1 MEEKE
6 INQTQDIPEILPIL
20 PLRET
25 VVYPQMLI
33 PLIVGREKSI
43 KLVEDALSGNKLI
56 GMCMQKTPV
65 EEPTPDDINK
75 IGTVGIIVRSLKF
88 PDNTLRLFVQGLQR
102 IRIVDM
108 REQVI
113 DVPPQDVITKDNV
126 VVTVDAVIYFQVTD
140 PVKVVYEVSNFSLAA
155 LKLAQTNLRNVIGD
169 LELDQTLTSRE
180 KINFQLRQV
189 LDEATDKWGV
199 KITRVEIQK
208 IEPPKDITDAMS
220 KQMKAEREK
229 RAMILEAEGIKQ
241 SAILKAEGEKQA
253 AILTAEGKAEAI
265 KKVADAEKYQIETV
279 FNAIHSG
286 KPTNDLIA
294 IKYLETLQK
303 IADGKATKIFLPLES
318 TGILGSIAG
327 IKELFS
333 EEKPDKEK

>member
-1 MEEKE
+1 MPGAVVILLLIFAVIFVSSALKIIRPYEKGLVERLGKYNRTEEPGLVFV
-6 INQTQDIPEILPIL
+6 IPMIEIL
-20 PLRET
+20 R
-25 VVYPQMLI
+25 
-33 PLIVGREKSI
+33 R
-43 KLVEDALSGNKLI
+43 
-56 GMCMQKTPV
+56 
-65 EEPTPDDINK
+65 
-75 IGTVGIIVRSLKF
+75 
-88 PDNTLRLFVQGLQR
+88 
-102 IRIVDM
+102 VDM

-126 VVTVDAVIYFQVTD
+126 LVTVDAVIYFQVTD
-140 PVKVVYEVSNFSLAA
+140 PVRVVYNVSNFSLAA

-180 KINFQLRQV
+180 RINEQLRRV

-208 IEPPKDITDAMS
+208 IDPPKDITDAMS

-229 RAMILEAEGIKQ
+229 RAMILEAEGIRQ

-265 KKVADAEKYQIETV
+265 KRVADAQKYEIETV
-279 FNAIHSG
+279 YNAIHSG

-294 IKYLETLQK
+294 IKYLETLAK
-303 IADGKATKIFLPLES
+303 IAEGKATKIFLPLET

-327 IKELFS
+327 VSDLFREMKKA
-333 EEKPDKEK
+333 EEEAGEKK

>member
-1 MEEKE
+1 MPPTITFFLVVLAVIYLFNAIKIVRQHERGL
-6 INQTQDIPEILPIL
+6 I
-20 PLRET
+20 ET
-25 VVYPQMLI
+25 LGKYT
-33 PLIVGREKSI
+33 R
-43 KLVEDALSGNKLI
+43 
-56 GMCMQKTPV
+56 
-65 EEPTPDDINK
+65 
-75 IGTVGIIVRSLKF
+75 TVGPGLVVIF
-88 PDNTLRLFVQGLQR
+88 PILQR

-126 VVTVDAVIYFQVTD
+126 VVTVDAVIYFQVID

-180 KINFQLRQV
+180 KINYQLRQV

-229 RAMILEAEGIKQ
+229 RAMILEAEGIRQ

-265 KKVADAEKYQIETV
+265 KKVADAEKYQIEIV
-279 FNAIHSG
+279 YDAIHKG
-286 KPTNDLIA
+286 GPTNDLIA

-303 IADGKATKIFLPLES
+303 IADGKATKIFIPLEA

-333 EEKPDKEK
+333 KTSEKEEKEK

>member
-1 MEEKE
+1 MPPG
-6 INQTQDIPEILPIL
+6 ITILLFIL
-20 PLRET
+20 A
-25 VVYPQMLI
+25 VVYLFSA
-33 PLIVGREKSI
+33 VK
-43 KLVEDALSGNKLI
+43 
-56 GMCMQKTPV
+56 
-65 EEPTPDDINK
+65 
-75 IGTVGIIVRSLKF
+75 IVRQYERGLIETLGRYTRTVEPGLVVIF
-88 PDNTLRLFVQGLQR
+88 PPLQR

-229 RAMILEAEGIKQ
+229 RAMILEAEGIRQ
-241 SAILKAEGEKQA
+241 SAILKAEGEKQS
-253 AILTAEGKAEAI
+253 AILSAEGKAEAI
-265 KKVADAEKYQIETV
+265 KKVADAEKYQIEII
-279 FNAIHSG
+279 FDAIHNG

-303 IADGKATKIFLPLES
+303 VADGKATKIFIPIEA
-318 TGILGSIAG
+318 TGVLSSIAG

-333 EEKPDKEK
+333 ETKETKEEK